1 MKRQSGENIESN
13 NPRLQRETELSTE
26 DLESQI
32 PTIDLSQEGQG
43 ASGSVSASANA
54 ADNAHSRDAF
64 DQESIKKSKKRKRHR
79 TIRRVLL
86 ACLIVVV
93 VAVLGLGAA
102 AFAYMHDI
110 DERLSEDLPEDLKDS
125 LEPAEGPFYMLLLGT
140 DGSADRESSEEFAGG
155 SYRSDSLMLLRIDEK
170 GKKVTTV
177 SLHRDILVNL
187 GDYGQQKLN
196 AAFAFGGAPY
206 AIQVVSKIAG
216 VPISHYAQL
225 DFDGFRDVV
234 NALGGIEVDVP
245 VEIDDDEAGGYLA
258 PGLQTLDGD
267 QALILCR
274 SRHTYD
280 EYGDGDSFRAANQR
294 MVIAAIAK
302 KILSSDI
309 TTMLT
314 TVSTLV
320 DYVKTDMNSTEILS
334 LANNMRGINF
344 DTDFYS
350 GSTPTTSQYIG
361 DGWYEI
367 LDETA
372 WKKMMERV
380 NQGLPPTE
388 EEEIDPVTG
397 IVLSGTGETALL
409 ESAEGGGD
417 VGDGGGAAGAA
428 AGDRSG
434 TVAIR
439 NATEIDGAAAGAAE
453 IVGAMGY
460 TVDTDNAASGVF
472 PESVVVYGAP
482 DQSEYAQEIADSL
495 GINSVVLNDGEY
507 LFDTNYLVVI
517 GDDWQ

>member
-1 MKRQSGENIESN
+1 MAQHSRENTESN
-13 NPRLQRETELSTE
+13 NPRFQRDTESST
-26 DLESQI
+26 DDINSRI
-32 PTIDLSQEGQG
+32 PTVDLSKSQEQ
-43 ASGSVSASANA
+43 
-54 ADNAHSRDAF
+54 DNSENTYSRDAYE
-64 DQESIKKSKKRKRHR
+64 QVASKTVKKRTRHR
-79 TIRRVLL
+79 RIRRVLL
-86 ACLIVVV
+86 VCLIVVV
-93 VAVLGLGAA
+93 VAVLGVGVA
-102 AFAYMHDI
+102 AFAYMNDI
-110 DERLSEDLPEDLKDS
+110 DQRLQNELPEDLKDS

-140 DGSADRESSEEFAGG
+140 DGSAERESSEEFAGG
-155 SYRSDSLMLLRIDEK
+155 AYRSDSLMLLRIDEQE
-170 GKKVTTV
+170 KKVTTI

-196 AAFAFGGAPY
+196 AAYAFGGASY
-206 AIQVVSKIAG
+206 AIQVVSKIAE
-216 VPISHYAQL
+216 VPISHYAQI

-245 VEIDDDEAGGYLA
+245 VEIDDPEAGGYLA

-280 EYGDGDSFRAANQR
+280 EYGDGDAYRAANQR
-294 MVIAAIAK
+294 MVIAAIAR
-302 KILSSDI
+302 KILDSDL
-309 TTMLT
+309 TTMFA
-314 TVSTLV
+314 TVSSLV
-320 DYVKTDMNSTEILS
+320 DCVQTDMSSTEILS
-334 LANNMRGINF
+334 LANNMRGMNF

-372 WKKMMERV
+372 WKKMMSRV

-388 EEEIDPVTG
+388 EEEIDPNTG
-397 IVLSGTGETALL
+397 IVLSGTGETAL
-409 ESAEGGGD
+409 
-417 VGDGGGAAGAA
+417 DGTAAGEGEEATA
-428 AGDRSG
+428 KVPAVNRSG

-439 NATEIDGAAAGAAE
+439 NATDIDGAAAGAGE

-472 PESVVVYGAP
+472 PESVVVYETP
-482 DQSEYAQEIADSL
+482 DQAEYAQEIADAL
-495 GINSVVLNDGEY
+495 GIHDVVQNNDEY
-507 LFDTNYLVVI
+507 LFDANFLVVI